1 MLSSR
6 IATGVRVGLIAAAA
20 TSGVLIGL
28 GARHEA
34 ATIPFLLT
42 GRSVW
47 ASFAGALSSPATAIV
62 LGLLIHT
69 AWMIA
74 WGVGFSVVALS
85 LQGPPLLLA
94 AAIFSLVAGIL
105 SRTVMPRALGA
116 ASLAGLS
123 WPQLA
128 FLLALMALSL
138 AAGMRVARET
148 A

>member
-1 MLSSR
+1 M
-6 IATGVRVGLIAAAA
+6 
-20 TSGVLIGL
+20 GL
-28 GARHEA
+28 GARHDA

-42 GRSVW
+42 GRSAW
-47 ASFAGALSSPATAIV
+47 ASFAGALSSPATAIA

-74 WGVGFSVVALS
+74 WGVVFSVVALS

-94 AAIFSLVAGIL
+94 ATIFSLAAGVL

-138 AAGMRVARET
+138 AAGMRVARQS